1 MKRSIRPHLDGTA
14 GTLRTEIIK
23 ALDAIMVK
31 PAWVGAWFDH
41 TERYED
47 GYLAYPDDVQKVFKY
62 VKATSHRRAHA
73 PSALI
78 DQNMLD
84 AVIVALEGM
93 AVGGDAA
100 LDLSHVVLAD
110 GVDDDELLAIQH
122 RWSRFLGTLSR
133 EMPRTTDEPEL
144 DDDGAEDEGEV
155 DVDVADIEP
164 QTADV

>member
-1 MKRSIRPHLDGTA
+1 MQLNPIELLWCTMKQTIRPHLDGTA
-14 GTLRTEIIK
+14 AALRKEVSK
-23 ALDAIMVK
+23 ALDSMMLK

-84 AVIVALEGM
+84 AVVEALAGM

-100 LDLSHVVLAD
+100 LDLTNVALAD
-110 GVDDDELLAIQH
+110 SIDND
-122 RWSRFLGTLSR
+122 
-133 EMPRTTDEPEL
+133 
-144 DDDGAEDEGEV
+144 
-155 DVDVADIEP
+155 
-164 QTADV
+164 